1 MVSNGLA
8 QDDITGVGKCLDS
21 VSILKVELIGSTDGY
36 SGGYKEKKVVRGD
49 AKVLNEV
56 KLLYTELRKTLRS
69 RLKGKS
75 EIWFGT
81 CRGTFL
87 ILKRGC

>member
-49 AKVLNEV
+49 AKV
-56 KLLYTELRKTLRS
+56 
-69 RLKGKS
+69 
-75 EIWFGT
+75 
-81 CRGTFL
+81 
-87 ILKRGC
+87 